1 MPIAVE
7 AGTWLDRLQIR
18 PFFQPIVDL
27 SSGQPVGYEILSRGA
42 APFGSPE
49 VMFRV
54 AREMDLLWDLERAC
68 RAAAMQGISGL
79 PPQLRGSR
87 FFLNVS
93 PQILSD
99 SRFVQGFTLSMLRDL
114 GLDQDSVVIEITE
127 HESIH
132 DYARFEALIRHYVG
146 QGFRISLDDFGSGH
160 SSLVTLVRC
169 VPHFLKLDREIV
181 HQVEGT
187 PYKQQLVRAL
197 VAFSASV
204 GARLIAEGVETWPE
218 LETLVALGV
227 RNAQGFLLA
236 RPLPVPA
243 GLEPEVRERLSRV
256 VQGVESF
263 A

>member
-1 MPIAVE
+1 MPIVVE
-7 AGTWLDRLQIR
+7 AGTWLDRLHIR
-18 PFFQPIVDL
+18 PFFQPIIDL
-27 SSGQPVGYEILSRGA
+27 SSGLPLGYEILSRA
-42 APFGSPE
+42 VAPFGLPA
-49 VMFRV
+49 VMFQV
-54 AREMDLLWDLERAC
+54 ARELDLLWDLERAC
-68 RAAAMQGISGL
+68 RAAAIQGIATL
-79 PPQLRGSR
+79 PPRLRDSQ

-99 SRFVQGFTLSMLRDL
+99 SRFVQGFTLGMLRNL
-114 GLDQDSVVIEITE
+114 GLNQDSVVIEITE

-169 VPHFLKLDREIV
+169 VPHFLKLDRELV
-181 HQVEGT
+181 HQVEHT
-187 PYKQQLVRAL
+187 PYKQQLVKAL
-197 VAFSASV
+197 VTFSTSV
-204 GARLIAEGVETWPE
+204 GAKLIAEGVETWAE

-236 RPLPVPA
+236 RPLPQPT
-243 GLEPEVRERLSRV
+243 GLEPQILERLSRV
-256 VQGVESF
+256 VQSVETF